1 MPGAEVGRRDDARA
15 GASGASGRRRG
26 AGRRAGYGCAAY
38 AYAMVAAGRMDLVV
52 EAGLKAWDVD
62 AAIPVLAGA
71 GGMVADWT
79 GALVG
84 REGGRVLIVGDQG
97 LIAPATAL
105 LSA

>member
-1 MPGAEVGRRDDARA
+1 MKINRLHTLLRA
-15 GASGASGRRRG
+15 LILFFCTSQFAS
-26 AGRRAGYGCAAY
+26 AANILF
-38 AYAMVAAGRMDLVV
+38 VMDGDND
-52 EAGLKAWDVD
+52 ENIG
-62 AAIPVLAGA
+62 PVLAGA